1 MRQKEVG
8 MSIQLNE
15 EQGKALDSQR
25 EVPPRVVDPRTNRT
39 YVLVPAEQY
48 DQVRSLL
55 EEELD
60 IRGAYPLMDAVASKE
75 GWDDPS
81 MDVYND
87 LIPRE
92 KP

>member
-1 MRQKEVG
+1 

-15 EQGKALDSQR
+15 DQGKALDS
-25 EVPPRVVDPRTNRT
+25 EAELPVRVIDPRTNRV
-39 YVLVPAEQY
+39 YVLVAVEQY
-48 DQVRSLL
+48 ERLKAFL

-60 IRGAYPLMDAVASKE
+60 IRAAYPLMDEVASKE

-81 MDVYND
+81 MDIYND
-87 LIPRE
+87 LPPRE

>member
-1 MRQKEVG
+1 MRQKEAA
-8 MSIQLNE
+8 MSIQLSE
-15 EQGKALDSQR
+15 DQGKALDSEV

-39 YVLVPAEQY
+39 YVLVPTEQY
-48 DQVRSLL
+48 DRMRALL

-81 MDVYND
+81 MDIYND
-87 LIPRE
+87 FTPRE

>member
-1 MRQKEVG
+1 MTQKEAA

-15 EQGKALDSQR
+15 EQGKALDSDG
-25 EVPPRVVDPRTNRT
+25 ETPPRVVDPRTNRT
-39 YVLVPAEQY
+39 YVLIPAEQY
-48 DQVRSLL
+48 DRLRALL

-60 IRGAYPLMDAVASKE
+60 IRSAYPLMDAVASKE

-81 MDVYND
+81 MDIYND
-87 LIPRE
+87 FLPRE

>member
-1 MRQKEVG
+1 MKKKVAA
-8 MSIQLNE
+8 MSIQLSE
-15 EQGKALDSQR
+15 EQGKALDSEV
-25 EVPPRVVDPRTNRT
+25 EVPPRVVDPRTHRT

-48 DQVRSLL
+48 DRMRALL
-55 EEELD
+55 QEESD

-81 MDVYND
+81 MDIYND

-92 KP
+92 TP